1 MSDATTP
8 TENLSSAED
17 EVEVHIVFDYVI
29 QRVPTRTKRKVLT
42 RKQDFNVYMK
52 LSRTNL
58 DERGYPNARALWAA
72 ERMFLKGYNDKHL
85 PDVRILQWKSHL
97 KGDSY
102 ILSEYRALL
111 PPSLD

>member
-1 MSDATTP
+1 MSDTTTP
-8 TENLSSAED
+8 SDKQPSPEG
-17 EVEVHIVFDYVI
+17 EVEIHIVFDYVI

-42 RKQDFNVYMK
+42 RKQDFNVHMK

-72 ERMFLKGYNDKHL
+72 ERVFLKGYNDKHL
-85 PDVRILQWKSHL
+85 PDVRMLQWKSHL

-102 ILSEYRALL
+102 ILSGYRALL